1 MKKIFVDTNIVL
13 DLLAKRKLFYQPA
26 AHLFTIADRGRVEI
40 NVSALTFG
48 TLFYLLSKENGQDR
62 AKKILLKFKSLVTVL
77 QVDNK
82 IIELALS
89 SDFKDFEDGIQYF
102 CAIENKC
109 IALLTRNLSDYKNCD
124 IPVLTA
130 ESFLKAFG
138 CNLKYG

>member
-1 MKKIFVDTNIVL
+1 MKKIFIDTDIVL
-13 DLLAKRKLFYQPA
+13 DLLAKRKSYYVPA
-26 AHLFTIADRGRVEI
+26 AHLFTLADRGKVHI

-62 AKKILLKFKSLVTVL
+62 AKKILFKFKSLVTVL
-77 QVDNK
+77 PVDDK

-89 SDFKDFEDGIQYF
+89 SDFRDFEDGIQYY

-109 IALLTRNLSDYKNCD
+109 AAILTRNLTDYKHAN

-130 ESFLKAFG
+130 ESFLKA
-138 CNLKYG
+138 Y